1 MEWRRSGSL
10 FFLFI
15 ISPLLILFGCSK
27 PVLKMPEPL
36 SPIVKKCKH
45 ITLRGGAA
53 GMRDTGIYLNRGDT
67 YSLMATGSFDYCPGR
82 ICEAGHDVRPE
93 DGWPLMAR
101 IGKNQFFHPLH
112 RGVNADTTTADQ
124 SGNLYVGYRQGELDR
139 YGKPL
144 NPEYYHN
151 DTGAFHV
158 DIIVWET
165 DDYAQIA
172 DFFERMKA
180 KNPGNKPVLDALS
193 HAKTLKSVR
202 PTVSGLK
209 ESAVPPKLEEKA
221 PEVKEVAVPPKVKRG
236 SVEIE
241 HLIQNGAKLI
251 DQGKY
256 DQVLKLVEDL
266 PAESRKQ
273 IQIQTLVCFANLKG
287 YLSEAD
293 QVKKLNWWA
302 LRKKLVDWGDRE
314 ATPLLVAFLK
324 AEDAYLRKYAAELLC
339 HIGDERALEALR
351 EVGEHD
357 ESHRVRR
364 YAKRAY
370 EQISGEKF

>member
-1 MEWRRSGSL
+1 MEWQRFGSL
-10 FFLFI
+10 FFLSI

-27 PVLKMPEPL
+27 PLLKMPEPL
-36 SPIVKKCKH
+36 SPTVKNYKH
-45 ITLRGGAA
+45 IALRGGAA
-53 GMRDTGIYLNRGDT
+53 GMRDTGIYLNRMDT
-67 YSLMATGSFDYCPGR
+67 YSLMATGSIDYCPGR
-82 ICEAGHDVRPE
+82 ICKAGNDVRPE

-101 IGKNQFFHPLH
+101 VGKNQFFQPLH
-112 RGVNADTTTADQ
+112 RGVNAHTTTAYQ
-124 SGNLYVGYRQGELDR
+124 SGNLYVGYRQGEVNR
-139 YGKPL
+139 YGKSL

-158 DIIVWET
+158 DIIIWET

-172 DFFERMKA
+172 DFFERIKA
-180 KNPGNKPVLDALS
+180 KNPKNKAVLDALS
-193 HAKTLKSVR
+193 HANTLKSVR
-202 PTVSGLK
+202 PIVSGLK
-209 ESAVPPKLEEKA
+209 EVAVHQKLEEKTS
-221 PEVKEVAVPPKVKRG
+221 EVKEVAVPPKVKRG
-236 SVEIE
+236 SVGIE
-241 HLIQNGAKLI
+241 DLIRNGPKLI

-256 DQVLKLVEDL
+256 DQVLRLIENL
-266 PAESRKQ
+266 PAKSRKQ
-273 IQIQTLVCFANLKG
+273 IQIQTLLCFANLKG

-339 HIGDERALEALR
+339 HIGDERALETLR

-364 YAKRAY
+364 YAKWAY